1 MDSQKI
7 ENLLNLAME
16 ATEEERE
23 KSGELEVGF
32 NQSENTW
39 DIIVKY
45 HGDLLQALGE
55 GIQAELL
62 MGNYAIL
69 TVPERRLNSISQLSE
84 VEYIEKPKR
93 LYFALS
99 QGKRASCIPE
109 VQVESPY
116 LKGEGV
122 IVGVIDS
129 GERVIIMS
137 S

>member
-1 MDSQKI
+1 
-7 ENLLNLAME
+7 
-16 ATEEERE
+16 
-23 KSGELEVGF
+23 
-32 NQSENTW
+32 
-39 DIIVKY
+39 
-45 HGDLLQALGE
+45 
-55 GIQAELL
+55 

-69 TVPERRLNSISQLSE
+69 TIPESKLNFIAQLSE

-93 LYFALS
+93 LYFALN

-116 LKGEGV
+116 LKGEG
-122 IVGVIDS
+122 ILVGIIDS

>member
-1 MDSQKI
+1 MSSQKI
-7 ENLLNLAME
+7 ENLLNLATE

-32 NQSENTW
+32 NQEEDTW
-39 DIIVKY
+39 EIIVKY

-55 GIQAELL
+55 GMQAELL

-69 TVPERRLNSISQLSE
+69 TIPESKLNFIAQLSE

-93 LYFALS
+93 LYFALN

-116 LKGEGV
+116 LKGEG
-122 IVGVIDS
+122 ILVGIIDS

>member
-32 NQSENTW
+32 NQLEETW

-45 HGDLLQALGE
+45 HGDLLQVLGE

-69 TVPERRLNSISQLSE
+69 TVPESRLNSISQLSE

-93 LYFALS
+93 LYFEKGLPAF
-99 QGKRASCIPE
+99 
-109 VQVESPY
+109 
-116 LKGEGV
+116 LKYRWNLL
-122 IVGVIDS
+122 I
-129 GERVIIMS
+129 
-137 S
+137 